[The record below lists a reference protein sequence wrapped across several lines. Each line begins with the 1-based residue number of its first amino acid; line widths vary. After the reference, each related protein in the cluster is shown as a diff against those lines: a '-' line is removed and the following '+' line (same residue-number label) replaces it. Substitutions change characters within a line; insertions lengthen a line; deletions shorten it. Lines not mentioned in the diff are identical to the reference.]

1 MERFLTNALLA
12 ITLVLGIVITVNM
25 IQLYKVIY

>member
-12 ITLVLGIVITVNM
+12 ITLVIGIIILINM
-25 IQLYKVIY
+25 VQLYTIIY